1 MKVVWAS
8 DAWEQY
14 LEWQR
19 TDFDVAKKI
28 NELVE
33 DARRRPFQGLGKP
46 EPRNGPLQGWG
57 PVASLANTGW
67 CIGFLGKVISSSWKS
82 PSVGGITV
90 KSSACAGHS
99 LIGPRLRLKLPKA
112 HRFAVTRRCQNGAA
126 QRER

>member
-33 DARRRPFQGLGKP
+33 DTRRRPFQGLGKP

-57 PVASLANTGW
+57 SRRITGEHR
-67 CIGFLGKVISSSWKS
+67 LVYRVSGKGDQQQLEI
-82 PSVGGITV
+82 
-90 KSSACAGHS
+90 
-99 LIGPRLRLKLPKA
+99 
-112 HRFAVTRRCQNGAA
+112 A
-126 QRER
+126 QCRWHYR